1 MFIAYCVLALV
12 YSAMLTFSGIS
23 KLQPHP
29 EAVKMIHE
37 VIGVPMAMFPVLAAL
52 EFAAAAGAAG
62 GNPLGTPGR
71 RGGRRR
77 DAVFH
82 RRDRQSPA
90 RWRLRRDRWRR
101 VHAGVRLHT
110 PRPQDEDAGPA
121 AHSLT

>member
-52 EFAAAAGAAG
+52 EFAAAAGLLAGIRWARLGVAAAG
-62 GNPLGTPGR
+62 GAMLYFIGAIVSHLLVGDFAGI
-71 RGGRRR
+71 GG
-77 DAVFH
+77 AVFMLVFASILLAL
-82 RRDRQSPA
+82 RMKTLDR
-90 RWRLRRDRWRR
+90 
-101 VHAGVRLHT
+101 
-110 PRPQDEDAGPA
+110 PR
-121 AHSLT
+121 TR